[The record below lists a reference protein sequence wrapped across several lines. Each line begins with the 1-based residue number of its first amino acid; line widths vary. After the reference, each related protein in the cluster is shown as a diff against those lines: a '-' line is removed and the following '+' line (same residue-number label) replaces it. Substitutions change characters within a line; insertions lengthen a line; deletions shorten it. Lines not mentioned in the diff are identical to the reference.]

1 MLKVKK
7 TMQINI
13 IAVGKVKENYLKAGI
28 EEYLKRLTSYA
39 KVKIIEVS
47 EEGAPEDIGEKE
59 KEKILLKEGER
70 ILSQIKEGDYLIVL
84 DIKGDNLSSEQLAAK
99 INNLALYGKSS
110 LTFLIGSS
118 YGLSNEVK
126 RRADYSLSFSR
137 LTFPH
142 QLIRLILLEQIYRTF
157 KINRNEP
164 YHK

>member
-1 MLKVKK
+1 
-7 TMQINI
+7 MQINI
-13 IAVGKVKENYLKAGI
+13 IAVGKIKENYLKAGI

-47 EEGAPEDIGEKE
+47 EEVAPDEIGEKE

-70 ILSQIKEGDYLIVL
+70 ILSHIKEGDYLIVL
-84 DIKGDNLSSEQLAAK
+84 DIKGDTISSEQLAAK

-126 RRADYSLSFSR
+126 RRGDYSLSFSS

-142 QLIRLILLEQIYRTF
+142 QLIRLILLEQIYRAF

>member
-1 MLKVKK
+1 
-7 TMQINI
+7 MQINI